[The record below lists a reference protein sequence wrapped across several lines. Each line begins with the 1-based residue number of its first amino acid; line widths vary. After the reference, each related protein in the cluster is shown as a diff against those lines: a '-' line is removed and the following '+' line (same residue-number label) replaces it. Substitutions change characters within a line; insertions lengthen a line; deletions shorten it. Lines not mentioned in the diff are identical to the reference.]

1 MTNEEKAKELAE
13 NNLKWYYELGNS
25 YDECYQSA
33 LQAMV
38 WKDEQI
44 LLDDDDKLATEVK
57 IDGVTITPPQGYL
70 IGRVTHINDSL
81 IVELK
86 KK

>member
-1 MTNEEKAKELAE
+1 MEIQDNVSKAKDITKCLWFPQNCTEGDIQNMLMEMA
-13 NNLKWYYELGNS
+13 K
-25 YDECYQSA
+25 
-33 LQAMV
+33 

-44 LLDDDDKLATEVK
+44 LSDDDDKLATEVK
-57 IDGVTITPPQGYL
+57 VDGVTITPPQGYL
-70 IGRVTHINDSL
+70 IGMVTHINDSL